1 MPAPPAFQFTT
12 IELRL
17 DQLIPRK
24 QLSPALKRGRKYQ
37 QIKASIQC
45 IGLVQRLVVYP
56 KPDNRY
62 LILDGDVRAAI
73 LTEMEVQTV
82 ECLIATT
89 EEGYTYN
96 KQVNPVNTVQEH
108 RMILKAIKNGTSE
121 ERLATILAVD
131 VRQIRQKRDLL
142 NGIAPEAAE
151 LLKTRR
157 VTGDTFRVLKRMSGY
172 RQVQAAERMIATNNF
187 SLAFAKT
194 ILDATKPEDL
204 VQNGKKQSGGATPE
218 QLASMEEEMSTLQQ
232 DISTVKERYAQ
243 NMLTLSISTKYIQS
257 LVSNKNVLQYLTKH
271 HGDLLREL
279 QDAAQKIP
287 E

>member
-1 MPAPPAFQFTT
+1 MPVPPAFQFAT

-24 QLSPALKRGRKYQ
+24 QLSPALKRSRKYQ
-37 QIKASIQC
+37 QIKASIRC
-45 IGLVQRLVVYP
+45 IGLVQKLVVYP

-73 LTEMEVQTV
+73 LTELGVQTV

-96 KQVNPVNTVQEH
+96 KHVNALSTVQEH
-108 RMILKAIKNGTSE
+108 HMILKAIKNGRSE
-121 ERLATILAVD
+121 EHLATLLAVN
-131 VRQIRQKRDLL
+131 VREIRQKRDLL

-157 VTGDTFRVLKRMSGY
+157 VTGDTFRVLKRMSAY

-187 SLAFAKT
+187 SFGFAKD
-194 ILDATKPEDL
+194 ILAATKPEDL
-204 VQNGKKQSGGATPE
+204 VQNGKKQSNGATAE
-218 QLASMEEEMSTLQQ
+218 QIAGMEEEMSTLQR

-243 NMLTLSISTKYIQS
+243 DMLTLSISIKYIHS
-257 LVSNKNVLQYLTKH
+257 LVGNKNVLQYLTKH

-279 QDAAQKIP
+279 QDATQKISD
-287 E
+287 